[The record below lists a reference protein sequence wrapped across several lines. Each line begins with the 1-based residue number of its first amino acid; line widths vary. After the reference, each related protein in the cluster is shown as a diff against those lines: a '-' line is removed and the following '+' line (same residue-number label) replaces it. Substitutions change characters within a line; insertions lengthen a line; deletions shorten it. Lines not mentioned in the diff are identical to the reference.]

1 MATLERQHYIS
12 APLREQPTARWPRA
26 LVFCCIAF
34 VLILFV
40 IGCKSNAVS
49 ANDAGVDP
57 AAANM
62 APAGS
67 SGQPSQALAQNSSYT
82 PQQQGQSY
90 EQAPNTS
97 GNDSYNNTISSD
109 EAAGEQA
116 VDESDQPPPPL
127 PEYDQPPDP
136 DPNYLWT
143 PGYWAWGPDGYYW
156 VPGVWCPPPYYG
168 ALWTPPYWGWYS
180 GHYRFHHGY
189 WGPHVG
195 FYGGIDYGFGYIGVG
210 YFGGYWR
217 GHDFYYNR
225 SVNNVGN
232 VRNTYN
238 RDVIYNNVH
247 YSARP
252 SNRTSYN
259 GGNGGVNVAPRPT
272 ELAAMHETH
281 ARPIAA
287 QTQVRQQAAGN
298 RQQLYN
304 QNHGRPAQ
312 AAFARP
318 AGEAG
323 PAHIAKAPPAIQR
336 VQQRDAAIQQHNA
349 PMENRPGAAAENRPG
364 AAAGNRPVVPAI
376 NVHPPE
382 GERTQP
388 IPRPGE
394 MNRPESPPNRS
405 APGNPAA
412 LPSRPEPTQ
421 RPGPVTRPLQ
431 PSRPEPVMRPEP
443 VNRPQYAPQSRPMPQ
458 SRPEPSAPIAH
469 PEAAPRTEPQP
480 RPEPIQRPEPAPRA
494 APEQAPRP
502 SPAPAPRVAPAPAAH
517 PAPEGGH
524 EDRPH

>member
-12 APLREQPTARWPRA
+12 APLREKTKAQWPRA
-26 LVFCCIAF
+26 LIFCCVAF
-34 VLILFV
+34 VLLLFV
-40 IGCKSNAVS
+40 IGCKSNA
-49 ANDAGVDP
+49 ANPSDAGVDP

-67 SGQPSQALAQNSSYT
+67 SSQPSQALAQNSSYA
-82 PQQQGQSY
+82 PQQQSETY
-90 EQAPNTS
+90 EQAPAQNAPA
-97 GNDSYNNTISSD
+97 DYSYNNTISSD

-143 PGYWAWGPDGYYW
+143 PGYWAWGSDGYYW

-168 ALWTPPYWGWYS
+168 ALWTPPYWGWYD

-232 VRNTYN
+232 VPNVYN
-238 RDVIYNNVH
+238 RDVIYNKVH

-287 QTQVRQQAAGN
+287 QTQVRQQAAGD

-312 AAFARP
+312 AALARP
-318 AGEAG
+318 AGESG
-323 PAHIAKAPPAIQR
+323 PPHIAETPPAIQR
-336 VQQRDAAIQQHNA
+336 VQQSDAAIQHNA
-349 PMENRPGAAAENRPG
+349 PMENRPGAPAENRPG

-382 GERTQP
+382 GQRTQP

-394 MNRPESPPNRS
+394 MNRPESPPNRP
-405 APGNPAA
+405 ATGNPAA
-412 LPSRPEPTQ
+412 PQSRPEPAL
-421 RPGPVTRPLQ
+421 RP
-431 PSRPEPVMRPEP
+431 
-443 VNRPQYAPQSRPMPQ
+443 APDSRPMPQ
-458 SRPEPSAPIAH
+458 SRPEPSAPIAR
-469 PEAAPRTEPQP
+469 PEGAP
-480 RPEPIQRPEPAPRA
+480 RPESQSRPEAIQRPEPAPRA
-494 APEQAPRP
+494 APVAVPRP
-502 SPAPAPRVAPAPAAH
+502 SPAPALRAAPAPAAR
-517 PAPEGGH
+517 PAPEAGH
-524 EDRPH
+524 EERPH